1 MRSRISRQVSET
13 VRESSAP
20 CRIHRRHRDPDAESE
35 RDHEDPEVKDQW
47 IVKTK
52 GFSKIQPGKSR
63 HLRCHLP
70 DKASQNDS
78 GKQKEKQRPGT
89 FTLHTVSFLSIAGT
103 AHDHQSRRLFVSPMQ
118 EILAYFTPKNN
129 ELRKSSHSYSVTI
142 PASTNF

>member
-1 MRSRISRQVSET
+1 MCMCCT
-13 VRESSAP
+13 
-20 CRIHRRHRDPDAESE
+20 AEVDLAFPAVHSV
-35 RDHEDPEVKDQW
+35 D
-47 IVKTK
+47 
-52 GFSKIQPGKSR
+52 GGLS
-63 HLRCHLP
+63 
-70 DKASQNDS
+70 SQNGHDDQKDRQKGEADP

-103 AHDHQSRRLFVSPMQ
+103 AHDRQSRRLFVSPMQ